1 MSNGNE
7 EIKNIDY
14 SKLNIDKQSF
24 DNKVCFNDEF
34 HKYFEKGQTPNFVS
48 VTTVIHSFTQE
59 FDAEFWSRY
68 KALQKLVGQD
78 AFDGPVIKKG
88 TAKTPE
94 KRGPSSEVKKALL
107 ASKVYNHKYT
117 GAFNIA
123 ECDLEDC
130 AAEMRKSYDEERET
144 SCFRGTT
151 IHKNLENLMTSKAE
165 TNMKVLGLEDKIPG
179 KFRFD
184 SNTKELIPGN
194 IYPEILLYRIS
205 DDGKLRIAGQ
215 VDLLIVDHD
224 GGVIIVDFKTNKKLD
239 KKSYFNPTTKQST
252 KMKYPLNN
260 IDDCNFMHYSLQL
273 SLYFWL
279 ANKLNSNLFLKGLY
293 IIHYD
298 HDGNVNNH
306 ECEYL
311 KDDVE
316 RMLAFHKKQLEN
328 EQNKAARKKMVF

>member
-1 MSNGNE
+1 MSNVNGE
-7 EIKNIDY
+7 KEKIDY
-14 SKLNIDKQSF
+14 SKLSIDKQSF
-24 DNKVCFNDEF
+24 DNRVCFNDEF
-34 HKYFEKGQTPNFVS
+34 HKYFEKGQEPNFAS
-48 VTTVIHSFTQE
+48 VTTIIHSFAQE

-94 KRGPSSEVKKALL
+94 KRGPASEAKKALL
-107 ASKVYNHKYT
+107 ANKVYNHVWTKS
-117 GAFNIA
+117 FNIE

-130 AAEMRKSYDEERET
+130 ATEIRKSYDDERET

-165 TNMKVLGLEDKIPG
+165 TNMKVLGLDDKIPG
-179 KFRFD
+179 KFRFNSD
-184 SNTKELIPGN
+184 TKELIPGN

-205 DDGKLRIAGQ
+205 DDGKLRVAGQ

-279 ANKLNSNLFLKGLY
+279 ANKLNFDLFLKGLY

-328 EQNKAARKKMVF
+328 EQNKALRKKMVF

>member
-1 MSNGNE
+1 MINE
-7 EIKNIDY
+7 NVDY
-14 SKLNIDKQSF
+14 SKLNVDKQSF
-24 DNKVCFNDEF
+24 DSRVCFNDEY
-34 HKYFEKGQTPNFVS
+34 HKYFEKGKEPNFVS
-48 VTTVIHSFTQE
+48 VTTMIHGFAQE

-68 KALQKLVGQD
+68 KALQKIIGQD
-78 AFDGPVIKKG
+78 EFDGPVIKKG

-94 KRGPSSEVKKALL
+94 KRGPASEAKKSLL
-107 ASKVYNHKYT
+107 ATKRYDHKWT
-117 GAFNIA
+117 
-123 ECDLEDC
+123 DLYSIEVDVLEE
-130 AAEMRKSYDEERET
+130 AAKDMRKSYDDERET
-144 SCFRGTT
+144 SCFRGTK
-151 IHKNLENLMTSKAE
+151 IHKDLENLMTSKEE
-165 TNMKVLGLEDKIPG
+165 TNMKVLGLDDKIPG
-179 KFRFD
+179 KFRFNSD
-184 SNTKELIPGN
+184 TKELIPGN

-279 ANKLNSNLFLKGLY
+279 ANKLNNNLFLKGLY

-298 HDGNVNNH
+298 HDGNTNHH

-328 EQNKAARKKMVF
+328 EQNKASRKKMIF